1 LTGGIRARPQGVLY
15 HNIKCSMDKYK
26 DWKIREHRTVQ
37 KVILVIFKD
46 AGRFLIIQ
54 YKINPAIL
62 IKAMVGLNSL
72 YTKLFQFVN
81 IDIL

>member
-1 LTGGIRARPQGVLY
+1 
-15 HNIKCSMDKYK
+15 M
-26 DWKIREHRTVQ
+26 
-37 KVILVIFKD
+37 VIFKD